1 MRRMALKRE
10 SGMENLKV
18 KNRSPDAHLTAG
30 KCFFRRRFLR
40 NWLVRSGDDDMG
52 WGRSQDILLD
62 KSSYQPPP
70 PPPPPPPPEEP
81 PPLLP
86 LDEDGLVAA
95 AATAAVIA
103 VPRPAVVAAMVDAPH
118 PSP

>member
-1 MRRMALKRE
+1 MNILW
-10 SGMENLKV
+10 
-18 KNRSPDAHLTAG
+18 SPDAHLTGG
-30 KCFFRRRFLR
+30 KCFFRKAFFEELVGEVWRREY
-40 NWLVRSGDDDMG
+40 GMG
-52 WGRSQDILLD
+52 QMPRHLFDEF
-62 KSSYQPPP
+62 SYQPPP

-103 VPRPAVVAAMVDAPH
+103 VPRPAVVAAMVDEPH
-118 PSP
+118 PAP